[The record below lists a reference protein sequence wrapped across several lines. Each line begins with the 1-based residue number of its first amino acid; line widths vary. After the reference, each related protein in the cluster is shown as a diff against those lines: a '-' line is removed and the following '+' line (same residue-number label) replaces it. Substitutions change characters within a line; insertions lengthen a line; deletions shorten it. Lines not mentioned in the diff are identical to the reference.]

1 MAMHIPRAT
10 PAGREVRHVVVL
22 VVFGVEFVG
31 VCGGEGVGEG
41 GGWEGAS
48 AVAGA
53 AAAVGHGLWVVGS
66 GLVDAVRHG
75 CCA

>member
-1 MAMHIPRAT
+1 MAMHVPRAA
-10 PAGREVRHVVVL
+10 PASREIWHVVVL

-31 VCGGEGVGEG
+31 VCGGEGIGEG

-48 AVAGA
+48 AVTGT
-53 AAAVGHGLWVVGS
+53 AAAVGHRLRVVGS
-66 GLVDAVRHG
+66 GLVQAVGHG

>member
-1 MAMHIPRAT
+1 MTMHVARAA

-22 VVFGVEFVG
+22 VVLGVEFVG
-31 VCGGEGVGEG
+31 LGGGEGIGEA

-53 AAAVGHGLWVVGS
+53 AAAVGHGLSVGGS
-66 GLVDAVRHG
+66 GLVDAVGHVCG
-75 CCA
+75 V

>member
-1 MAMHIPRAT
+1 MAMHVPHAA

-22 VVFGVEFVG
+22 VVSGVEFVG
-31 VCGGEGVGEG
+31 VCGGEGVGES

-48 AVAGA
+48 AVAGT
-53 AAAVGHGLWVVGS
+53 AAAVGHGLRVVGS
-66 GLVDAVRHG
+66 GLVETVGHG